1 MLFKTG
7 RFYRLP
13 DDFVI
18 DFGQLETALAEKP
31 ARECAS
37 QEKDHLGFA
46 PAYGK
51 GDAAPLVHIFNGDCA
66 LVRVRKDERLL
77 PDSVVSQ
84 FLAAKVEEISST
96 QDRRVRKKEK
106 TQLKD
111 EIIQSLLPQAFP
123 LNTSS
128 YLVIDK
134 SSGLIWCNST
144 TPGTAEDMLSLIRE
158 VIGSLPVRPLR
169 SKMPPSIAMTEW
181 VKKGTAPTEF
191 SILGDCMLK
200 DTDETGGAIQVKK
213 QDLADEALLKLLE
226 GGKVV
231 TNLRLAYSDN
241 LSFTLDTDCV
251 LKGISYGDVF
261 EEKAKSDAGD
271 DADGLF
277 DANLCLMI
285 LTMREMLPK
294 LMEAIGGEEFPKV
307 AE

>member
-13 DDFVI
+13 DEFVI
-18 DFGQLETALAEKP
+18 DFVQLETALAEKP

-37 QEKDHLGFA
+37 QEKENLGFA

-51 GDAAPLVHIFNGDCA
+51 GDSPLVHVFNGDCA
-66 LVRVRKDERLL
+66 LIRVRKDERLL
-77 PDSVVSQ
+77 PNAVVSQ

-96 QDRRVRKKEK
+96 QNRRVRKKEK
-106 TQLKD
+106 DQLKD
-111 EIIQSLLPQAFP
+111 EIIQRLLPQAFP

-144 TPGTAEDMLSLIRE
+144 TASTAEDMLSLIRE
-158 VIGSLPVRPLR
+158 AIGSLPVRPLR

-181 VKKGTAPTEF
+181 VKKGSAPAEF
-191 SILGDCMLK
+191 TILGDCTLK

-213 QDLADEALLKLLE
+213 QDLADEALLKVLE

-231 TNLRLAYSDN
+231 TDLRVEYGDN

-251 LKGISYGDVF
+251 LNRLSYGDVF
-261 EEKAKSDAGD
+261 EEKAKSDAGE

-277 DANLCLMI
+277 DANLCLMV

-294 LMEAIGGEEFPKV
+294 LMEAIGGEEFPKI